1 MNWRLITP
9 LNLCIVLA
17 ACSHAPTKETT
28 EAIGALKKIQAGTQV
43 GINYQEYGRLLIE
56 AKAKVN
62 DALPSLAEGKLKE
75 ELSGAMDAYADA
87 AQCVVDEDRKPPPEQ
102 YLRQTDHRQV
112 RDSSKR
118 WVRPTRWRTTNHLVA
133 CRRSSE
139 AARYSTQAVER
150 VVHIAWFRPG
160 FKWSIYFTLV

>member
-1 MNWRLITP
+1 MNRRLITP
-9 LNLCIVLA
+9 LILCIVLA

-87 AQCVVDEDRKPPPEQ
+87 AHVWSMKIE
-102 YLRQTDHRQV
+102 
-112 RDSSKR
+112 S
-118 WVRPTRWRTTNHLVA
+118 HLLSNTFDKQLIDKYEIPLKDGFA
-133 CRRSSE
+133 QPDG
-139 AARYSTQAVER
+139 ALQIIWLHAD
-150 VVHIAWFRPG
+150 VHL
-160 FKWSIYFTLV
+160 KQLDTLLKQ